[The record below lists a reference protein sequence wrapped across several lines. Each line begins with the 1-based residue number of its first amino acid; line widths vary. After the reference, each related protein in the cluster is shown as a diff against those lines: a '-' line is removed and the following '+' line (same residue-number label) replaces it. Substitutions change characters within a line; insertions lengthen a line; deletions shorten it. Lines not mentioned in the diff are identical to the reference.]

1 MTEDIKDFVVYLR
14 EVKRTSANTE
24 VSYQRDLLQMASYL
38 REKGITE
45 VSKVTRTSL
54 NSYILHLE
62 KEGKATTTISRVL
75 ASMKA
80 FFHYELSCGRIRR
93 DPAELIK
100 APRVEKKLPPFSRWR
115 RSTACWRSP
124 AARPPRRSGTRRCW
138 NSSTPPASG
147 CPN

>member
-80 FFHYELSCGRIRR
+80 FFTMS
-93 DPAELIK
+93 
-100 APRVEKKLPPFSRWR
+100 
-115 RSTACWRSP
+115 
-124 AARPPRRSGTRRCW
+124 
-138 NSSTPPASG
+138 
-147 CPN
+147 

>member
-80 FFHYELSCGRIRR
+80 FFHSELRE
-93 DPAELIK
+93 DPAGSGG
-100 APRVEKKLPPFSRWR
+100 ADQ
-115 RSTACWRSP
+115 SP
-124 AARPPRRSGTRRCW
+124 QS
-138 NSSTPPASG
+138 
-147 CPN
+147 